1 MLVES
6 CNCGAEAVELLAGL
20 RGVRIFGRRKVSH
33 DALEPQLRVLL
44 KALGKGG
51 KGLSVI
57 PRNALPGHAGV
68 NLQM

>member
-1 MLVES
+1 M
-6 CNCGAEAVELLAGL
+6 
-20 RGVRIFGRRKVSH
+20 SH